1 MLEQRAASRPRG
13 TRSVRDERSMKVVEA
28 TIALAAM
35 AAAVLLAFA
44 R

>member
-1 MLEQRAASRPRG
+1 MLEERAGVPPRRTKSG
-13 TRSVRDERSMKVVEA
+13 RDERSMKVVEA

-35 AAAVLLAFA
+35 AAAVLLALA

>member
-1 MLEQRAASRPRG
+1 MSG
-13 TRSVRDERSMKVVEA
+13 RDERSMKLVEA

>member
-1 MLEQRAASRPRG
+1 MSG
-13 TRSVRDERSMKVVEA
+13 RDERSMKLVEA
-28 TIALAAM
+28 AIALAAM